1 MFHNLQYYDKHLIFQ
16 KVGKYNFKINVIP
29 KMVEKYTSFTI
40 KQLKIKGIKPG
51 LPLVFIDSVNFLN
64 NSLDNLVKNLV
75 ENDFYHL
82 SQECNAHVLDSVK
95 KIIFFP
101 MTTKIA
107 FEI

>member
-1 MFHNLQYYDKHLIFQ
+1 
-16 KVGKYNFKINVIP
+16 
-29 KMVEKYTSFTI
+29 MVEKYTSFTI

-75 ENDFYHL
+75 ANDFYHL
-82 SQECNAHVLDSVK
+82 SQECNAHVLDSVE

>member
-1 MFHNLQYYDKHLIFQ
+1 M
-16 KVGKYNFKINVIP
+16 
-29 KMVEKYTSFTI
+29 
-40 KQLKIKGIKPG
+40 
-51 LPLVFIDSVNFLN
+51 FIDSVNFLN

-75 ENDFYHL
+75 ANDFYHL